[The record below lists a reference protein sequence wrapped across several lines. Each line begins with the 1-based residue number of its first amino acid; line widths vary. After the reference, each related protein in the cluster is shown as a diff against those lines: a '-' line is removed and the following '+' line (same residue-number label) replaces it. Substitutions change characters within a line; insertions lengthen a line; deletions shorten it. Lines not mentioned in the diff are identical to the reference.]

1 MEIFAKD
8 GLSPVPSHSL
18 RDGQNATPALTD
30 DCWKR
35 IGVWGNEEPRC
46 PELERVIHCRNC
58 EIFTRAGR
66 NLLEGSL
73 PEGYMDEW
81 TDVMAAQKEESLPGT
96 VSVVIFRI
104 EEEWMAIR
112 TQVFAEIIDPEKL
125 HSHSLPHRKNPVL
138 TGVVNVHG
146 EIQLCVS
153 LRELLGIEANGDDAI
168 PSSREHSREKTGNGE
183 RQSHKRMMVMTSD
196 HGQWVFPVNEIYGI
210 HRVHPNTFQNVPVT
224 VAKAQSTFTK
234 GIFRWGKQHV
244 AFLDDELLIYSLVR
258 NVQ

>member
-1 MEIFAKD
+1 MKEIIAKN
-8 GLSPVPSHSL
+8 GLSPVASHFSEAEQMEEL
-18 RDGQNATPALTD
+18 SPMTA

-46 PELERVIHCRNC
+46 PELGRVIHCRNC
-58 EIFTRAGR
+58 EVFTRAGR
-66 NLLEGSL
+66 NLLERNL
-73 PEGYMDEW
+73 PEGYMSEW
-81 TDVMAAQKEESLPGT
+81 TDVMAAQKEEALPGT

-104 EEEWMAIR
+104 DEEWMAIR

-146 EIQLCVS
+146 EIQMCVS
-153 LRELLGIEANGDDAI
+153 LKELLGIECNTADSQNLSV
-168 PSSREHSREKTGNGE
+168 PREKTGIE
-183 RQSHKRMMVMTSD
+183 DRQTHKRMMVMTSD
-196 HGQWVFPVNEIYGI
+196 RGQWVFSVNEIYGI

-234 GIFRWGKQHV
+234 AIFKWGERLV